1 MINLVGV
8 FWGPDDQK
16 CFLRVLLGY
25 VVWGSEK
32 LFLGVLTKDS
42 NKDSKL
48 KIQTKILKKDSNYL
62 NMIHRN
68 KSLNK
73 LFFMGVTRS
82 HKS

>member
-8 FWGPDDQK
+8 FRGPDDQK
-16 CFLRVLLGY
+16 CSLPILLSF

-68 KSLNK
+68 KSQK
-73 LFFMGVTRS
+73 KFFFMGA
-82 HKS
+82 